1 MSGYAPAV
9 ADFGFAR
16 DLEPDERLELGAFPG
31 ETDDGSALVWPGLA
45 HVEFDA
51 EIGIKEGTAKGQD
64 DPPVDVTGRKARGV
78 TITLEWLAGEDDA
91 NDRLARAW
99 IKAVFWG
106 PNGCKARDIAHPDAE
121 MYAVKRVVLNK
132 LGKKERVGAAH
143 WKIQVSGKSAG
154 KPKPT
159 TAGGAKGDG
168 SAGKADDAG
177 AKWKAG
183 HPPVGQVPIGSNGN
197 QVGGFNQPDAPAAKP

>member
-1 MSGYAPAV
+1 MSGG
-9 ADFGFAR
+9 DFGFSR
-16 DLEPDERLELGAFPG
+16 PLEADERLELGAYPG
-31 ETDDGSALVWPGLA
+31 ETTDGSALVWPGLA
-45 HVEFDA
+45 RLELDA
-51 EIGIKEGTAKGQD
+51 EIAIKEGTAKGQD

-78 TITLEWLAGEDDA
+78 SITLEWLEGEDGA

-99 IKAVFWG
+99 FKSIFWG
-106 PNGCKARDIAHPDAE
+106 PHGCKARDLAHPDAE
-121 MYAVKRVVLNK
+121 MYAVTRILLNK
-132 LGKKERVGAAH
+132 MGKKERVGEGH
-143 WKIQVSGKSAG
+143 WRVQVSGKSAG

-168 SAGKADDAG
+168 SAGKADGDG

-183 HPPVGQVPIGSNGN
+183 HPPTGQVPIGSNNN